1 MGECAVANPE
11 EVALKAGRVSQLID
25 NAMSINAILADVAA
39 RSMIRLAMTYY

>member
-1 MGECAVANPE
+1 MGECAAANPE
-11 EVALKAGRVSQLID
+11 EVAMRADRVSQLID